1 MPKITDSKGGPH
13 SGQQPNY
20 QIGIVIDNVDPEEMG
35 RIKVKFPTLQGEP
48 VSYWIRQA
56 SPGAGKERGFYS
68 LPEKEDEVNVAFQ
81 QGSQDHGVVTG
92 QFWNGKDKPPK
103 EAKDGLPG
111 PDKQLLG
118 SGKGQW
124 SKDKFTDGTKSLDKN
139 DRRFWKS
146 RSGSL
151 IVFDD
156 SSGAESVQM
165 WDGSHTLSF
174 ALDTTSKRIILANTG
189 GDIHIRTQND
199 FYLEA
204 GNDIKIRAGNDI
216 IGESVND
223 TKHHVGNNWKVDVDA
238 KTDLTSKAD
247 FTAESKANMTLKSA
261 MTTKIIGD
269 VNFEAKGGSTA
280 KLEGG
285 ALTEVKGGIVKIN

>member
-1 MPKITDSKGGPH
+1 MPKLTDIGGRPH
-13 SGQQPNY
+13 SGQQSNT
-20 QIGIVIDNVDPEEMG
+20 QVGIVIDNVDPEELG
-35 RIKVKFPTLQGEP
+35 RIKVKFPTLQDEP

-56 SPGAGKERGFYS
+56 SPGAGTGRGFYS
-68 LPEKEDEVNVAFQ
+68 LPEKEDEVNVSFM
-81 QGSQDHGVVTG
+81 QGSQDTGVITG

-111 PDKQLLG
+111 PAKQLVDG
-118 SGKGQW
+118 GKW
-124 SKDKFTDGTKSLDKN
+124 SKDQFTDGTKTLDKN

-151 IVFDD
+151 FVFDD
-156 SSGAESVQM
+156 SAGKESVQM

-174 ALDTTSKRIILANTG
+174 ALDTTTKRIILANTG
-189 GDIHIRTQND
+189 GDIHIRCKND

-216 IGESVND
+216 IGESMND
-223 TKHHVGNNWKVDVDA
+223 TKHHVGNDWKVNVDN
-238 KTDLTSKAD
+238 KTDLLSTGD
-247 FTAESKANMTLKSA
+247 FTAKSEANMTLQSA

-269 VNFEAKGGSTA
+269 VNFEAKGGSSG
-280 KLEGG
+280 KLDGG
-285 ALTEVKGGIVKIN
+285 ALCEVKGGMVKIN